1 MSIPLPPSI
10 HDLPAGYRLRAG
22 LGYSTV
28 LPNLDFETYSEAGF
42 VWNEA
47 EQKWRPLPGASGD
60 KKGLSVVGTVR
71 YCQHPTARVLSL
83 AYNLKDGRGSRLW
96 IPGDSLP
103 VDLISYVLTGGILE
117 AHNSAFEYWVWN
129 LICARAYGFPLLE
142 VSQLRCSM
150 AKARAYSL
158 PGALGNLSKVLPID
172 TVKDSDGDR
181 LLKKFSIPRNPTK
194 NDKRLYIDP
203 ACDPI
208 DGPKL
213 YAYNLTDIK
222 SESEVSALIPDI
234 EGVEADYFLIDRTIN
249 VRGVHIDRESLEACC
264 VIVTDMLEQ
273 NERELRELTG
283 GVVETASQLE
293 RLKGWLGAQG
303 VSVSSMDEEGV
314 NEALLDVWMPEPAR
328 RALEIRQAVGSASVK
343 KVFAM
348 RNQLPPDNRLRELF
362 NYHGARTGRPTGE
375 GPQPTNLPKAGPL
388 VKQCRSCD
396 HYFGA
401 HIVSTCPWCSFP
413 LAPSIEAEE
422 WSWKATEDAL
432 TVLRSKSVD
441 TVKHYFGEVMLTVS
455 GSLRGLFT
463 AAPGHVLMC
472 SDYSAIEGVVIAA
485 LSGEQWRLDVF
496 AGHGKIYEL
505 SASKITG
512 IPFEEYARYKADTG
526 QHHPTRNK
534 VGKVAELALGFG
546 GWVNS
551 WKAFAGDD
559 GRSDDEI
566 KQLILAWRE
575 ASPAIVEFWGGQ
587 GRGKPWGN
595 DYTPELFGLEGMAI
609 KAILE
614 PDTWCDYRGTAYLYS
629 PFADALFCRLVSGRY
644 LTYHKPRLSRKQRF
658 DVIEYAISYETW
670 NSNPKYG
677 SLGWVRMDTYSG
689 RLAENV
695 VQATARDIQRHAQ
708 IQLEARGYPVVLHIY
723 DENVSEVPIGYGSI
737 EEFESI
743 LMDLPEWAKGWPI
756 KASGG
761 WVGKRYR
768 KD

>member
-1 MSIPLPPSI
+1 MFQPPSV
-10 HDLPAGYRLRAG
+10 HNLPAGYRLRAG

-28 LPNLDFETYSEAGF
+28 LPDLDFETFSEAGY
-42 VWNEA
+42 VWNES
-47 EQKWRPLPGASGD
+47 EQKWGALPGASGD
-60 KKGLSVVGTVR
+60 KKGLSIVGTVR

-83 AYNLKDGRGSRLW
+83 AYNLKNGSGPQLW
-96 IPGDSLP
+96 RPGDSP
-103 VDLISYVLTGGILE
+103 PADLIAYVLSGGVLE

-129 LICARAYGFPLLE
+129 LICRSRYGFPSLE

-158 PGALGNLSKVLPID
+158 PGALKNLTEVMPVA
-172 TVKDSDGDR
+172 TVKDPDGDR
-181 LLKKFSIPRNPTK
+181 LLKKFSVPRNPTK
-194 NDKRLYIDP
+194 NDKRLFLDP
-203 ACDPI
+203 ATDPV

-222 SESEVSALIPDI
+222 SESEVSALIPDL
-234 EGVEADYFLIDRTIN
+234 EGDEADYFLIDRTIN
-249 VRGVHIDRESLEACC
+249 VRGVHIDRTSLSACC
-264 VIVTDMLEQ
+264 SIVTDMLER
-273 NERELRELTG
+273 NEAELREITG

-293 RLKGWLGAQG
+293 RLKGWLGARGIMADSLDEDG
-303 VSVSSMDEEGV
+303 V
-314 NEALLDVWMPEPAR
+314 EALLSDPFEDPVAR

-375 GPQPTNLPKAGPL
+375 GPQPTNLPKAGPS
-388 VKQCRSCD
+388 VKQCPACT
-396 HYFGA
+396 HWFGA
-401 HIVSTCPWCSFP
+401 HIDTVCPWCNVP
-413 LAPSIEAEE
+413 VAPVVKARE
-422 WSWKATEDAL
+422 WTWEATEDAL
-432 TVLRSKSVD
+432 AVIRTCSVD
-441 TVKHYFGEVMLTVS
+441 SVAHYFQDVMLTVS

-496 AGHGKIYEL
+496 ATHGKIYEL

-512 IPFEEYARYKADTG
+512 IPFEEYARYKAETG
-526 QHHPTRNK
+526 QHHPTRGK

-551 WKAFAGDD
+551 WKAFAGED
-559 GRSDDEI
+559 GRTDDEI

-575 ASPAIVEFWGGQ
+575 ASPNIVEFWGGQ

-595 DYTPELFGLEGMAI
+595 NYTPELFGLEGMAI
-609 KAILE
+609 RAILE
-614 PDTWCDYRGTAYLYS
+614 PDTWFDYRGTAYRYS
-629 PFADALFCRLVSGRY
+629 TFADVLFCRLVSGRY
-644 LTYHKPRLSRKQRF
+644 LSYHKPRLARKQRF
-658 DVIEYAISYETW
+658 DVIEYALSYETW

-677 SLGWVRMDTYSG
+677 PQGWVRMDTYSG

-708 IQLEARGYPVVLHIY
+708 IQLEKRGYPVVLHVY

-756 KASGG
+756 KAAGG
-761 WVGKRYR
+761 WVGERYR

>member
-1 MSIPLPPSI
+1 MDDLIPPSI
-10 HDLPAGYRLRAG
+10 HDLPAGYKLRAG

-28 LPNLDFETYSEAGF
+28 LPDIDFETYSEAGF
-42 VWNEA
+42 VWNET
-47 EQKWRPLPGASGD
+47 EQKWGALPGASQG

-71 YCQHPTARVLSL
+71 YCQHPTARVLSM
-83 AYNLKDGRGSRLW
+83 AYNLKDGSGPKLW
-96 IPGDSLP
+96 RPGDSLP
-103 VDLISYVLTGGILE
+103 ADLIAYVLSGGILE

-129 LICARAYGFPLLE
+129 LICTRAYGFPSLE

-158 PGALGNLSKVLPID
+158 PGALGNLTQVLPVT
-172 TVKDSDGDR
+172 TVKDADGDR
-181 LLKKFSIPRNPTK
+181 LLKKFSVPRNPTK
-194 NDKRLYIDP
+194 NDKRLFLDP
-203 ACDPI
+203 AADPV

-222 SESEVSALIPDI
+222 SESEVSALIPDL

-249 VRGVHIDRESLEACC
+249 VRGVHIDRASLEACC
-264 VIVTDMLEQ
+264 TIVTDMLDR
-273 NERELRELTG
+273 NETELRELTG

-293 RLKGWLGAQG
+293 RLKGWLGGRG
-303 VSVSSMDEEGV
+303 VTMNEMDDV
-314 NEALLDVWMPEPAR
+314 AITAALADPFEDELAR

-375 GPQPTNLPKAGPL
+375 GPQPTNLPKAGPS
-388 VKQCRSCD
+388 VKQCKACS

-401 HIVSTCPWCSFP
+401 HINTACPWCNVP
-413 LAPSIEAEE
+413 LPPSLKAEE

-432 TVLRSKSVD
+432 AVLRTESVD
-441 TVKHYFGEVMLTVS
+441 TVAQYFGEVMLTVS
-455 GSLRGLFT
+455 GCLRGLFT
-463 AAPGHVLMC
+463 AAPGKVLMC

-496 AGHGKIYEL
+496 STHGKIYEL

-512 IPFEEYARYKADTG
+512 TPFEEYARYKAETG
-526 QHHPTRNK
+526 QHHPTRGK

-559 GRSDDEI
+559 GRSDEEI
-566 KQLILAWRE
+566 KNLILAWRD

-587 GRGKPWGN
+587 IRGKPWGN
-595 DYTPELFGLEGMAI
+595 SFTYELYGLEGMAV
-609 KAILE
+609 KAIQE
-614 PDTWCDYRGTAYLYS
+614 PNTWCDYRGTAYYYS
-629 PFADALFCRLVSGRY
+629 SFADVLFCRLVSGRCLSY
-644 LTYHKPRLSRKQRF
+644 QRPRLARKTWF
-658 DVIEYAISYETW
+658 DATIQAISYETW

-677 SLGWVRMDTYSG
+677 AMGWVRMDTYSG

-737 EEFESI
+737 EEFEAI

-761 WVGKRYR
+761 WVGERYR

>member
-1 MSIPLPPSI
+1 LP
-10 HDLPAGYRLRAG
+10 D
-22 LGYSTV
+22 
-28 LPNLDFETYSEAGF
+28 LDFETYSEAGYI
-42 VWNEA
+42 WNES
-47 EQKWRPLPGASGD
+47 EQKWGALPGASGD
-60 KKGLSVVGTVR
+60 KKGLSIVGTVR

-83 AYNLKDGRGSRLW
+83 AYNLKNGSGPKLW
-96 IPGDSLP
+96 RPGDSP
-103 VDLISYVLTGGILE
+103 PADLIAYVLSGGVLE

-129 LICARAYGFPLLE
+129 LICRSRYGFPSLE

-158 PGALGNLSKVLPID
+158 PGALKNLTEVMPVA
-172 TVKDSDGDR
+172 TVKDPDGDR
-181 LLKKFSIPRNPTK
+181 LLKKFSVPRNPTK
-194 NDKRLYIDP
+194 NDKRLFLDP
-203 ACDPI
+203 ATDSV

-222 SESEVSALIPDI
+222 SESEVSALIPDL
-234 EGVEADYFLIDRTIN
+234 EGDEADYFLIDRTIN
-249 VRGVHIDRESLEACC
+249 VRGVHVDRASLEACC
-264 VIVTDMLEQ
+264 TIVTDMLER
-273 NERELRELTG
+273 NEAELREITE

-293 RLKGWLGAQG
+293 RLKGWLGARG
-303 VSVSSMDEEGV
+303 VIADSLDEDGV
-314 NEALLDVWMPEPAR
+314 EALLSDPFEDPVAR

-375 GPQPTNLPKAGPL
+375 GPQPTNLPKAGPS
-388 VKQCRSCD
+388 VKQCPACT
-396 HYFGA
+396 HWFGS
-401 HIVSTCPWCSFP
+401 HIDTVCPWCNVP
-413 LAPSIEAEE
+413 VAPVVKAREWTWEA
-422 WSWKATEDAL
+422 TGDAL
-432 TVLRSKSVD
+432 AVIRTCSVD
-441 TVKHYFGEVMLTVS
+441 AVARYFQDVMLTVS

-496 AGHGKIYEL
+496 ATHGKIYEL

-512 IPFEEYARYKADTG
+512 IPFEEYARYKAETG
-526 QHHPTRNK
+526 QHHPTRGK

-559 GRSDDEI
+559 GRVDDEI
-566 KQLILAWRE
+566 KRLILAWRE
-575 ASPAIVEFWGGQ
+575 ASPSIVEFWGGQ

-595 DYTPELFGLEGMAI
+595 SYTPELFGLEGMAI
-609 KAILE
+609 RAILE
-614 PDTWCDYRGTAYLYS
+614 PDTWFDYRGTAYRYS
-629 PFADALFCRLVSGRY
+629 TFADVLFCRLVSGRY
-644 LTYHKPRLSRKQRF
+644 LSYHKPRLARKQRF
-658 DVIEYAISYETW
+658 DVIEYALSYETW

-677 SLGWVRMDTYSG
+677 PQGWVRMDTYSG

-708 IQLEARGYPVVLHIY
+708 IQLEKRGYPVVLHVY

-756 KASGG
+756 KAAGG
-761 WVGKRYR
+761 WVGERYCK